1 MGILIRVKNASFE
14 NNAVAFVPPVADGL
28 EYLNFFSGGA
38 TNVAR
43 NLAPNKPN
51 GALVGTP
58 VYQANSTVFSGQT
71 AYIET
76 SVSDSPEM
84 TMIAVARAVAD
95 STAHIISSFSGPRAN
110 GVAGTSYGKTMWFT
124 NPTNG
129 DGWVQIQTVQGRWD
143 GVAGSLALNTISGT
157 LPINVNQW
165 VAVTG
170 LMGINSNQMR
180 NNTTGHVD
188 TDPTQLQTDPTSMK
202 LRIGSATIAS
212 GSAEIAFAAVY
223 NRLLSTD
230 EVEKVYSF
238 IKSYYAR
245 RGIAI

>member
-14 NNAVAFVPPVADGL
+14 NKAVAFVPPVADGL

-38 TNVAR
+38 ANVAR
-43 NLAPNKPN
+43 NLAPNKPSGVLFGSPVYN
-51 GALVGTP
+51 EHSAVFTSQAAYVGT
-58 VYQANSTVFSGQT
+58 
-71 AYIET
+71 
-76 SVSDSPEM
+76 SVEDAPEM

-95 STAHIISSFSGPRAN
+95 SAAHIISSFSGPRPG

-143 GVAGSLALNTISGT
+143 GIAGSAALNTISGT

-165 VAVTG
+165 VAATG
-170 LMGINSNQMR
+170 LMGVNTNQMR
-180 NNTTGHVD
+180 NNSSGFVD
-188 TDPTQLQTDPTSMK
+188 TDATQLQPDPTSMK
-202 LRIGSATIAS
+202 LRIGSATISS

-223 NRLLSTD
+223 SRLLTD
-230 EVEKVYSF
+230 TEVDAVYAF
-238 IKSYYAR
+238 IKAYYAR